1 MDQLTGYQQ
10 WAKTIYYLEVGKWL
24 TYFAIMMLIKPEP
37 QRPLK
42 QTQMLC
48 FIDDQVVLW
57 HQTEA
62 SIT

>member
-10 WAKTIYYLEVGKWL
+10 WAKTIYYLEVEKWP
-24 TYFAIMMLIKPEP
+24 THFAILMLIKPEP
-37 QRPLK
+37 QHPLK
-42 QTQMLC
+42 QTQMSC
-48 FIDDQVVLW
+48 FIDDQIVLW

>member
-10 WAKTIYYLEVGKWL
+10 WAKTIYYLEVGKWR

-42 QTQMLC
+42 QTRMLC